1 MLDAC
6 DRNAEKEGTVIL
18 ERELVFRRACA
29 WLSERETAACGAG
42 GTEASVVEEVA
53 ECE

>member
-1 MLDAC
+1 MLEAC

-18 ERELVFRRACA
+18 ARELVFRRACV
-29 WLSERETAACGAG
+29 WLCERETEVCGAG
-42 GTEASVVEEVA
+42 GTEASVLEDVA